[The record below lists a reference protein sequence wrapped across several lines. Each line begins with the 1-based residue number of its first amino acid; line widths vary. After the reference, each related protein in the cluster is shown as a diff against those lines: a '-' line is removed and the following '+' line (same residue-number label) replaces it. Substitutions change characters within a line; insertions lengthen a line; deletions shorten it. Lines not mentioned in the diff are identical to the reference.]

1 MIFFKSISWLALLV
15 AFLFVQKTSAQT
27 NQLETEKG
35 IAASIAPYDA
45 DVRQAILLA
54 SEHPEILT
62 RLEKSQTQTVS
73 NFRNMIAEFRKT
85 KQGWFYTLTRY
96 PELMHTLAS
105 LPDGQSKE
113 AIHKLLPNQEEELQE
128 AAWKVY
134 DHEKKDL
141 IQIDNVQVAAQED
154 FDQLIQNLD
163 ESSKAAF
170 KKLSS
175 LPDVLTLLTNN
186 VDLTTQLGQHYKTNP
201 AELNNHLTALHD
213 SLNVQNQY
221 EIATFKKQLADDPQA
236 MKEYGQAAN
245 EYANSNGYTL
255 PDQQSYVNNSYYYGN
270 PYSYWFG
277 YPSWY
282 SYPNWYPGS
291 FGYNS
296 GFYGGAGGF
305 GFYGFPSYGFSNWF
319 YRRGYYNRY
328 PHLYRQFGNYYQV
341 NIRSNRVM
349 GSVNR
354 GFMGVAGTHYNPTGG
369 HRFNQLNSPSMYNR
383 TRGAFYENRGGTT
396 HFNSNTYHSQSWGSH
411 GGRINSIGGGIRNGG
426 GGPRGVG
433 GRGRH

>member
-1 MIFFKSISWLALLV
+1 MIFHKGILWLTLLV
-15 AFLFVQKTSAQT
+15 AFLIVQKVFAQT

-35 IAASIAPYDA
+35 IAASIAPYDS
-45 DVRQAILLA
+45 DVRHAILLA

-73 NFRNMIAEFRKT
+73 NFHTMISGFRQT

-96 PELMHTLAS
+96 PELMHSLAI
-105 LPDGQSKE
+105 LPDGQKKE
-113 AIHKLLPNQEEELQE
+113 AIYKILPNQDEDLKE

-141 IQIDNVQVAAQED
+141 IQIDQVQMAAQED

-163 ESSKAAF
+163 APSKSAF
-170 KKLSS
+170 KKLST

-186 VDLTTQLGQHYKTNP
+186 VDLTTRLGKHYQSNP
-201 AELNNHLTALHD
+201 EEMNNHLAALHD

-245 EYANSNGYTL
+245 EYANANGYSL
-255 PDQQSYVNNSYYYGN
+255 PAQQNYVNNSYYYGN

-282 SYPNWYPGS
+282 AYPNWYPGS

-296 GFYGGAGGF
+296 GFYGTGGGF

-319 YRRGYYNRY
+319 YGGGYYNRY
-328 PHLYRQFGNYYQV
+328 PRLYRQFGNYYRV
-341 NIRSNRVM
+341 NIGSNRVM

-354 GFMGVAGTHYNPTGG
+354 GFMGEAGRHYNPSGG
-369 HRFNQLNSPSMYNR
+369 NRYNQLNSPSMYNR
-383 TRGAFYENRGGTT
+383 TRGGFYQNRGGTT
-396 HFNSNTYHSQSWGSH
+396 HFNSNTYHSQSWGSF
-411 GGRINSIGGGIRNGG
+411 GGRNNSIGGGVRNS
-426 GGPRGVG
+426 GGPRGGG
-433 GRGRH
+433 GRDRH